1 MKEFVRELGRKMQR
15 VKSGLKK
22 ERETILGGHTPHCLS
37 STENELIPLLV
48 GLVSAGADASGTL
61 DRQLDLKEF
70 KTLMSFLKVVMCKG
84 YRKLEKLSGVSGP
97 LMTTAAWTVV
107 LEKTAESLSK
117 ENEIHGKRDESSAE
131 EDDEDSDE
139 DGDADS
145 GEDSD
150 EDDGECLPRLR

>member
-1 MKEFVRELGRKMQR
+1 MQR

-84 YRKLEKLSGVSGP
+84 DVAPARLNATCVATERRTDRGLHRGLQAQTQEEQSKGQRVGEAHKGALSP
-97 LMTTAAWTVV
+97 LY
-107 LEKTAESLSK
+107 
-117 ENEIHGKRDESSAE
+117 
-131 EDDEDSDE
+131 
-139 DGDADS
+139 
-145 GEDSD
+145 
-150 EDDGECLPRLR
+150 